1 MVKRRAYYNPKG
13 VGKAKRLR
21 SRLARKTA
29 RRSAASTNM
38 VRTVKQIVSSL
49 TETKQAFYTTGDAP
63 VKFNS
68 GIDSLGDMRDVLP
81 QITQSTADNGRI
93 GDQIRAK
100 SLNIKGFIKLDIAPT
115 IGTTGMPNVVVRMLV
130 VSLKSK
136 TNFTEA
142 TSSVTPLGSLIKK
155 GGTTT
160 TFSGVLRDVNAPIN
174 TDMWTVHSDKKYY
187 LKQDYVN
194 GSQGPMDVSNTVRFF
209 NIRLKC
215 KNKLLKYDSSISSAL
230 LPTNYGPM
238 ILLGYSFLDGT
249 TPDTV
254 NTRVGLQYDTILNYE
269 DA

>member
-1 MVKRRAYYNPKG
+1 MAKVYASVRRK
-13 VGKAKRLR
+13 
-21 SRLARKTA
+21 A
-29 RRSAASTNM
+29 RRSRVPRVQRRKAGKPRPRGSF
-38 VRTVKQIVSSL
+38 VRAVKAVVSAL

-100 SLNIKGFIKLDIAPT
+100 SLNIKGFVKLDIAPT
-115 IGTTGMPNVVVRMLV
+115 IGTVGMPNVVVRMMV

-155 GGTTT
+155 GGTTS
-160 TFSGVLRDVNAPIN
+160 TFSGVLRDINAPVN
-174 TDMWTVHSDKKYY
+174 TDIWTVHSDKKYY

-209 NIRLKC
+209 NIKLKC
-215 KNKLLKYDSSISSAL
+215 KNKLLKYDSAVSSAL

-249 TPDTV
+249 TPDTI